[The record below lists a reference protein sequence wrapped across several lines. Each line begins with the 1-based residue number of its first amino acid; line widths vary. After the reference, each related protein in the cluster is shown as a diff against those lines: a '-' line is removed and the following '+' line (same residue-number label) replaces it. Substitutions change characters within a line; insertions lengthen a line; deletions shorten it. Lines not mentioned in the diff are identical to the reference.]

1 MAFTEKAGLPSPLP
15 SPLRALA
22 YKEFSDRL
30 KSRWVAVITVCF
42 TILTLV
48 VLYFGSAA
56 SGVVSFRNMGATV
69 ASLTSLVV
77 YFIPLLALTLGG
89 GVIADE
95 RDRHTLDLYLSAPI
109 TPAEF
114 ILGKYIG
121 LAVSLALP
129 SLLGFSIPGLIILF
143 KTGVGSFSSYM
154 VFVIN
159 SVALGLVF
167 LSISFLTSVMFY
179 ERSKVVGFTVL
190 VWLFFTIIYDLGL
203 VGVLIATKD
212 ALTPSALVVMLLLN
226 PVDVYRILNFTT
238 IGEYS
243 VLMGLASVDVP
254 GIIRPSVLWAVTV
267 VWIVVPL
274 LAGYYVFKKRY
285 LS

>member
-1 MAFTEKAGLPSPLP
+1 MAFTERRGQPSPLK
-15 SPLRALA
+15 ALA

-30 KSRWVAVITVCF
+30 KSRWVAVITLGF
-42 TILTLV
+42 AILTIV
-48 VLYFGSAA
+48 VSYFGSAA
-56 SGVVSFRNMGATV
+56 SGVVSFRTMAATV

-77 YFIPLLALTLGG
+77 YFIPMLALTLGG

-109 TPAEF
+109 TAAEF
-114 ILGKYIG
+114 IAGKYIG
-121 LAVSLALP
+121 LALSLAVP
-129 SLLGFSIPGLIILF
+129 SLLGFSIPGVILLL
-143 KTGVGSFSSYM
+143 KTGVGSMGSYM
-154 VFVIN
+154 VFVVN

-190 VWLFFTIIYDLGL
+190 VWLVFTIVYDLGL
-203 VGVLIATKD
+203 VGVLIATKG
-212 ALTPSALVVMLLLN
+212 ALTPGAFIVMLLFN

-243 VLMGLASVDVP
+243 VLMGLASVDIP
-254 GIIRPSVLWAVTV
+254 GFIRPSVLWAVTV
-267 VWIVVPL
+267 AWIAAPL
-274 LAGYYVFKKRY
+274 LASYYFFKKRY
-285 LS
+285 MK

>member
-1 MAFTEKAGLPSPLP
+1 MAFTKETIVMSPVKAM
-15 SPLRALA
+15 A

-30 KSRWVAVITVCF
+30 KSRWVAVITVGF
-42 TILTLV
+42 TVLTV
-48 VLYFGSAA
+48 VVIYFGSAA

-77 YFIPLLALTLGG
+77 YFIPMLALTLGG

-95 RDRHTLDLYLSAPI
+95 RDRHTLDLYLSSPI
-109 TPAEF
+109 TAAEF

-129 SLLGFSIPGLIILF
+129 LLLGFSIPGLLLLF
-143 KTGVGSFSSYM
+143 KTGFFSSFGSYI
-154 VFVIN
+154 VFVVN
-159 SVALGLVF
+159 SVALGMVF
-167 LSISFLTSVMFY
+167 LSISFLTSSMFY
-179 ERSKVVGFTVL
+179 DRGKVVGFTVL
-190 VWLFFTIIYDLGL
+190 VWLFFTIVYDLGL
-203 VGVLIATKD
+203 AGVLIATKG
-212 ALTPSALVVMLLLN
+212 ALSPGTFAVMLLLN

-254 GIIRPSVLWAVTV
+254 GFIRPSVLWAVTIM
-267 VWIVVPL
+267 WIAAPL
-274 LAGYYVFKKRY
+274 LAAYYFFKKRY
-285 LS
+285 MA

>member
-1 MAFTEKAGLPSPLP
+1 MAFTERHGQPSPLK
-15 SPLRALA
+15 ALA

-30 KSRWVAVITVCF
+30 KSRWVAAITLGFAVL
-42 TILTLV
+42 TIV
-48 VLYFGSAA
+48 VSYFGSAA
-56 SGVVSFRNMGATV
+56 SGVVSFRTMAATV

-77 YFIPLLALTLGG
+77 YFIPMLALTLGG

-109 TPAEF
+109 TAAEF
-114 ILGKYIG
+114 IAGKYIG
-121 LAVSLALP
+121 LALSLAVP
-129 SLLGFSIPGLIILF
+129 SLLGFSIPGVILLL
-143 KTGVGSFSSYM
+143 KTGVGSMGSYM
-154 VFVIN
+154 VFVVN

-190 VWLFFTIIYDLGL
+190 VWLVFTIVYDLGL
-203 VGVLIATKD
+203 VGVLIATKG
-212 ALTPSALVVMLLLN
+212 ALTPGAFIVMLLLN

-243 VLMGLASVDVP
+243 VLMGLASVDIP
-254 GIIRPSVLWAVTV
+254 GFIRPSVLWAVTIA
-267 VWIVVPL
+267 WIAAPL
-274 LAGYYVFKKRY
+274 LASYYFFKKRY
-285 LS
+285 MK